1 MSVSRV
7 AGDFADFAILVSLV
21 MYGTTKREFM
31 QNTLF
36 VL

>member
-1 MSVSRV
+1 MTVACV
-7 AGDFADFAILVSLV
+7 AGDIANFAILVSLV
-21 MYGTTKREFM
+21 VDGTTKREFM